1 MPASPLDLPP
11 SSIEAIGLCA
21 GILTTASFAP
31 QLLKAWKTGGE
42 GLSWAMLALFGI
54 GVGLWFVYGLLRA
67 SFPIVAANGLTEIQV
82 LAIFA
87 LKVRHAFSCRLRA
100 QQLSAPVPAATAKK
114 SASPSPASS
123 ESEFR
128 SW

>member
-1 MPASPLDLPP
+1 
-11 SSIEAIGLCA
+11 
-21 GILTTASFAP
+21 
-31 QLLKAWKTGGE
+31 
-42 GLSWAMLALFGI
+42 MLALFGI

-87 LKVRHAFSCRLRA
+87 LKVRHALSCRFRA
-100 QQLSAPVPAATAKK
+100 QQPSAPAPAAIAGK
-114 SASPSPASS
+114 SASPGPASP